1 MNFDLDAAGVNMALL
16 TLVKVILIV
25 GGALYFV
32 FAFIVI
38 RQISVMRKTLITP
51 LEPEIAF
58 LGWLHL
64 GMTTGLFLYFLF
76 AL

>member
-1 MNFDLDAAGVNMALL
+1 MNLGLIGLNFDTALL
-16 TLVKVILIV
+16 GFVKLLFIV

-38 RQISVMRKTLITP
+38 RQIAVMKKTLITP
-51 LEPEIAF
+51 LGNHVSI

-64 GMTTGLFLYFLF
+64 ALTICLFLYFIFGL
-76 AL
+76 